1 MHLLISNLN
10 RFTTTSQV
18 VALLVPFG
26 LVTSARLFSNIQN
39 GISDGTALV
48 EMEFAAGRSAINA
61 LNNLRFM
68 NYFIHVEETYSVISS
83 FVNRR

>member
-10 RFTTTSQV
+10 RFTTTPQV
-18 VALLVPFG
+18 VSLFVPFG
-26 LVTSARLFSNIQN
+26 MVTSARLFPKVQN
-39 GISDGTALV
+39 GISAGTAVV
-48 EMEFAAGRSAINA
+48 EMEFAAGNSAIKA

-68 NYFIHVEETYSVISS
+68 NYFINVEETFSAISS